1 MMKAGFVALAV
12 GLMVLSASMGLQAR
26 GAAAEA
32 SAAGAA
38 EARALLDRYCV
49 ACHNERTK
57 AGSLVLTS
65 ADVTRVGEDA
75 VMWEKVVRKVRGR
88 LMPPA
93 GRRRPDAAAYEE
105 FAVWLETEL
114 DNFAAA
120 HPNPGRTE
128 TFHRLNRAEY
138 QNAIRD
144 LLALDLDV
152 SGFVPADDAEFG
164 FDNIGG
170 VFRLSTGLVE
180 SYLTAAKR
188 ISRMAMGTAPSVLDT
203 GRVYVVPR
211 RIQQHERVEGLGL
224 GTRGGTLVRHLFP
237 QNAEYT
243 FRIDMGN
250 IAIMSEPH
258 TMELTIDG
266 AQIEVFTVER
276 VGSPRDTLIHGDKQI
291 NFNAR
296 VPVSAGPHEVG
307 VAFYRLPPSVPES
320 RLRPFQVAGTSNYRH
335 GSGGPGGVAPI
346 VKAVTIGGPFDP
358 TGPGDTPSRR
368 RILTCRPARPS
379 EEAACAKT
387 ILSTLARRAYRR
399 PVTEAD
405 VQPLLEFYEDRRAQG
420 GGFDAGIER
429 ALRRLLV
436 SPEFLFRMEAAPPAV
451 AAADRGEPTVY
462 GISDLELASRL
473 SFFLW
478 SNIPDDRLLDLA
490 AAGRL
495 TDPAVLAQEVR
506 RMVVDPRSKA
516 LTTNFAG
523 QWLQLR
529 SLESSRPGA
538 DYGKNFDDNLKQGL
552 LRETELFF
560 DNIVREDR
568 PVPELLTA
576 DYTFLNERV
585 ARHYGL
591 HGVQGSHFRR
601 VTLPADSSR
610 RGLLGHGSILTLTS
624 QAIRTSPVSRGKY
637 ILETLMGTPPPPPPD
652 DVPALT
658 EREAGSLPTT
668 MRERMAA
675 HRANP
680 VCAACHAQIDPL
692 GFGLEKFDAVGSW
705 RELDEGLVA
714 IDTSGTLPDGRT
726 FGDVNELR
734 ALLVQYPE
742 QLVATMTESLLT
754 YALGR
759 GLEYYDMPV
768 VRKIVRDAAR
778 NDYRF
783 QSIVLGIVN
792 SYPFQMR
799 RASTASPA
807 AVSASR

>member
-1 MMKAGFVALAV
+1 M
-12 GLMVLSASMGLQAR
+12 
-26 GAAAEA
+26 
-32 SAAGAA
+32 
-38 EARALLDRYCV
+38 
-49 ACHNERTK
+49 
-57 AGSLVLTS
+57 
-65 ADVTRVGEDA
+65 
-75 VMWEKVVRKVRGR
+75 
-88 LMPPA
+88 
-93 GRRRPDAAAYEE
+93 
-105 FAVWLETEL
+105 
-114 DNFAAA
+114 
-120 HPNPGRTE
+120 
-128 TFHRLNRAEY
+128 
-138 QNAIRD
+138 
-144 LLALDLDV
+144 
-152 SGFVPADDAEFG
+152 
-164 FDNIGG
+164 
-170 VFRLSTGLVE
+170 
-180 SYLTAAKR
+180 
-188 ISRMAMGTAPSVLDT
+188 
-203 GRVYVVPR
+203 
-211 RIQQHERVEGLGL
+211 
-224 GTRGGTLVRHLFP
+224 
-237 QNAEYT
+237 
-243 FRIDMGN
+243 
-250 IAIMSEPH
+250 
-258 TMELTIDG
+258 
-266 AQIEVFTVER
+266 
-276 VGSPRDTLIHGDKQI
+276 
-291 NFNAR
+291 
-296 VPVSAGPHEVG
+296 
-307 VAFYRLPPSVPES
+307 
-320 RLRPFQVAGTSNYRH
+320 
-335 GSGGPGGVAPI
+335 
-346 VKAVTIGGPFDP
+346 
-358 TGPGDTPSRR
+358 
-368 RILTCRPARPS
+368 
-379 EEAACAKT
+379 
-387 ILSTLARRAYRR
+387 
-399 PVTEAD
+399 
-405 VQPLLEFYEDRRAQG
+405 
-420 GGFDAGIER
+420 
-429 ALRRLLV
+429 
-436 SPEFLFRMEAAPPAV
+436 
-451 AAADRGEPTVY
+451 

-591 HGVQGSHFRR
+591 HDVQGSHFRR
-601 VTLPADSSR
+601 ATLPADSSR

-705 RELDEGLVA
+705 REFDEGLVA

-778 NDYRF
+778 HDYRF

-807 AVSASR
+807 AVSAVSLTRVGTYDRRWLPSIRCSDAALGTLSGLERGA